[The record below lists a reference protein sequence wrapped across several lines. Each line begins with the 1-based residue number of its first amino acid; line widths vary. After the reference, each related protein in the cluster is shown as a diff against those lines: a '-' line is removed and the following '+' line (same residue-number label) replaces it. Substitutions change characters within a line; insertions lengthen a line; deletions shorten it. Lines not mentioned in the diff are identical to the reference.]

1 MAERKGVLQILDDF
15 GFGLQRGGTVGIFLD
30 RLSVDSLA
38 HERTEKKMIGE
49 ADVLHLFG
57 ESAHTLKLAVCR
69 RERILLF
76 GHSLSTGNDLLF
88 DKAILHVEDRGEGR
102 RLLLGRR
109 AALTVGG
116 WGGGRK
122 QEGEKHGKILH
133 QIILIF

>member
-1 MAERKGVLQILDDF
+1 
-15 GFGLQRGGTVGIFLD
+15 GICVD

-76 GHSLSTGNDLLF
+76 GHSLSSGHDLLF
-88 DKAILHVEDRGEGR
+88 DKAILDVEDRGEGR
-102 RLLLGRR
+102 RLLLGSRR
-109 AALTVGG
+109 AALSVRG
-116 WGGGRK
+116 WGGGRD
-122 QEGEKHGKILH
+122 QEGEKARQDSSSDSPYFVKKR
-133 QIILIF
+133 